1 VGLEKEE
8 TEMDKV
14 EAVRRALAEL
24 GDVAAEELAAF
35 AREHYGVWVDA
46 KFVPVF
52 KAVLKEMQLR
62 AAFLQSRSAAATPA
76 EGTVAAE

>member
-24 GDVAAEELAAF
+24 GDVSAEELAAF
-35 AREHYGVWVDA
+35 ARERCGVWVDA
-46 KFVPVF
+46 KFIPVF
-52 KAVLKEMQLR
+52 KAVLKERQLR
-62 AAFLQSRSAAATPA
+62 AAFLQSRSVPANPA
-76 EGTVAAE
+76 EGTVVAE